1 MCSPKRGYGKPA
13 AEDVASGAESST
25 QSMKEKKEALDEGTA
40 VKFTNTVAFAPGAE
54 GGREGTATQ
63 LGAAGAQG
71 A

>member
-1 MCSPKRGYGKPA
+1 MRSPKCGYGKPA

-25 QSMKEKKEALDEGTA
+25 QAMKEKKEELDEGTA
-40 VKFTNTVAFAPGAE
+40 VKFTNTAALALGAE

-63 LGAAGAQG
+63 LGAAGAQD